1 MSFNYKELGLRAG
14 LECHQQLNT
23 KKLFCNCES
32 ELQETKGDF
41 QIKRKLRPVASES
54 GEFDKA
60 ALQEFNKGREY
71 IYDGYKDKICL
82 VELDEEPPHPINND
96 ALRVTLEVALKTNSE
111 IYDNAFVMR
120 KIVIDGSNT
129 SGFQRTSKIAQAGS
143 LDINEKKVRVASI
156 CLEEDACQNLES
168 NANFIN
174 WGLDRLGIP
183 LIEFTTEPDLST
195 PEEVK
200 KCAEKIGELF
210 RITGKAKRGLGSI
223 RQDVNVS
230 IAKGARVEIK
240 GVQYL
245 DLIDKYVENE
255 CQRQVALVDV
265 KEHLNKLKIK
275 DKMKF
280 EIIDVTKE
288 LAQSESN
295 KIIESLNKGQVAYAI
310 ALPHFK
316 GILGKETMPGKRV
329 GSEISSYV
337 KAKTKALG
345 LFHIDELPKYGITQK
360 NLDDV
365 CKKLK
370 LGKDDG
376 FIIIVQEKKVCEQAL
391 KVAFDRTMQL
401 FDGVLEETRNP
412 LPDGTTE
419 YSRPLPGAARM
430 YPETDVPVIDIDKSI
445 LQELKKDLP
454 MWYDER
460 IKYYNKFGLNAQ
472 ISVQVAKSNYAR
484 IFTKLVDKYNPLS
497 LAELF
502 VLLPEVSKV
511 ENYLWI
517 LDAEKKGTINKK
529 DFPIAIKKLQ
539 DGLTNDEIL
548 NSLKKSKLDSESKK
562 IIDELLKKN
571 KDFIKTHHNPVSAMM
586 GSIMKELQA
595 RNKKPDMK
603 QLSQYLDEEIKK
615 IK

>member
-1 MSFNYKELGLRAG
+1 MDYKELGLRAG

-23 KKLFCNCES
+23 KKLFCNCKS

-41 QIKRKLRPVASES
+41 KIKRKLRPVASET
-54 GEFDKA
+54 GDFDKA

-82 VELDEEPPHPINND
+82 VELDEEPPHEINQD
-96 ALRVTLEVALKTNSE
+96 ALNATLEVALKTNSE
-111 IYDNAFVMR
+111 IYDIAFVMR

-129 SGFQRTSKIAQAGS
+129 SGFQRTAKISQNGF
-143 LDINEKKVRVASI
+143 LELGKKKVSVASI
-156 CLEEDACQNLES
+156 CLEEDASQNLES
-168 NANFIN
+168 NSNFIN
-174 WGLDRLGIP
+174 YGLDRLGIP
-183 LIEFTTEPDLST
+183 LIEFTTEPDLNT

-230 IAKGARVEIK
+230 IAKGQRVEIK

-255 CQRQVALVDV
+255 VSRQIVLLET
-265 KEHLNKLKIK
+265 KEYLIKNKLK
-275 DKMKF
+275 DKLKF
-280 EIIDVTKE
+280 EMFDVTKE

-295 KIIESLNKGQVAYAI
+295 KIIESINKGQVAYAI
-310 ALPHFK
+310 PLVGFK

-329 GSEISSYV
+329 GSEISGYV

-360 NLDDV
+360 NVDDI
-365 CKKLK
+365 CKKLL
-370 LGKDDG
+370 LGKQDG
-376 FIIIVQEKKVCEQAL
+376 FIIIVQEKAVAEQAL
-391 KVAFDRTMQL
+391 KVAFDRVLQL
-401 FDGVLEETRNP
+401 FEGVLEETRNP

-419 YSRPLPGAARM
+419 YSRPLPGASRM
-430 YPETDVPVIDIDKSI
+430 YPETDVPVIDIKKET
-445 LQELKKDLP
+445 LQKLSKDLP
-454 MWYDER
+454 RWYDER
-460 IKYYNKFGLNAQ
+460 ISYYKKFGLNEQ
-472 ISVQVAKSNYAR
+472 ISGQVAKSNYAR

-511 ENYLWI
+511 ENYLWL
-517 LDAEKKGTINKK
+517 LDEEKKGTITKK
-529 DFPIAIKKLQ
+529 EFKIII
-539 DGLTNDEIL
+539 DGLQKGKSKDEIL
-548 NSLKKSKLDSESKK
+548 NSLKKSELDVDSKK
-562 IIDELLKKN
+562 IIDDLLKKN

-586 GSIMKELQA
+586 GSVMKALQQN
-595 RNKKPDMK
+595 NKKPDMK
-603 QLSQYLDEEIKK
+603 QLSQYLEEEIKK
-615 IK
+615 MN